1 MNISYRSYQVKYA
14 LVFMLLL
21 VVIGSFIYNH
31 YLINQIRDQER
42 SSVELW
48 AKAIEYQSSELYPET
63 RRRIDVMRDEIMNDP
78 GLPVP
83 RKQRWADILDRAESD
98 LANSALD
105 FVASELIIKDRFE
118 IPSVVVDEEGRI
130 LHAHNI
136 RESDMDGNLIRNL
149 SLINEPIQIVIG
161 DENIQ
166 QRQFV
171 YYGESG
177 IIRALRYYPY
187 VQFGLLALFLGIG
200 YASLSNI
207 KRSEQS
213 KLWVGM
219 AKESAHQLGTPLS
232 SLLGWIA
239 LLKDGINDRNLL
251 KITHELEN
259 DVQRLQ
265 SIAERFNKIGSA
277 PELKPQ
283 RLGPVLE
290 HVTDY
295 MERRL
300 PQISSH
306 ILLKKDIESAAR
318 VNMNSELLSWAVE
331 NLLKNAIDAIEP
343 GMDDAVV
350 GIRSRTEEDS
360 VIIDVV
366 DTGRGIEKKN
376 FKEVFNPGFSTK
388 KRGWGLGLSLSRRIV
403 EDYHKGQIFVYKS
416 APGKGTT
423 FRIILPQVFNEVES
437 GQTLM
442 LSL

>member
-1 MNISYRSYQVKYA
+1 MNLSFRSYQVKYV
-14 LVFMLLL
+14 LVFMLLM

-31 YLINQIRDQER
+31 HLINQIREKER

-63 RRRIDVMRDEIMNDP
+63 RRRIDMMRDEIMNETMVSP
-78 GLPVP
+78 A
-83 RKQRWADILDRAESD
+83 RKQRWSDILDRAGSD

-118 IPSVVVDEEGRI
+118 IPSLVVDENGQI

-136 RESDMDGNLIRNL
+136 RDSDLDSDLIRNL
-149 SLINEPIQIVIG
+149 AMVNEPIQIVIG

-171 YYGESG
+171 YYGESAL
-177 IIRALRYYPY
+177 IRALRYYPY
-187 VQFGLLALFLGIG
+187 VQFGLLTLFLTIG
-200 YASLSNI
+200 YASLSSI
-207 KRSEQS
+207 KRNEQS

-239 LLKDGINDRNLL
+239 LLKDGINDSNML
-251 KITHELEN
+251 KITHELEK

-265 SIAERFNKIGSA
+265 SIAERFNKIGSS

-290 HVTDY
+290 GVTEY

-306 ILLKKDIESAAR
+306 IRFERDIETSSR
-318 VNMNSELLSWAVE
+318 VKMNSELLSWAVE

-343 GMDDAVV
+343 GKGDASV

-366 DTGRGIEKKN
+366 DTGRGIEKKD

-388 KRGWGLGLSLSRRIV
+388 KRGWGLGLSLTRRIV
-403 EDYHKGQIFVYKS
+403 KDYHKGEIFVHKS

-423 FRIILPQVFNEVES
+423 FRIILPQSFNGDGED
-437 GQTLM
+437 QM
-442 LSL
+442 L

>member
-1 MNISYRSYQVKYA
+1 MNLKFRSYQVKYV

-31 YLINQIRDQER
+31 HLINQIRVKER

-63 RRRIDVMRDEIMNDP
+63 RRRIDIMREEIMSEP
-78 GLPVP
+78 LVAPS
-83 RKQRWADILDRAESD
+83 RKQRWSDILDRAESD

-118 IPSVVVDEEGRI
+118 IPSLVVDEDGHI

-136 RESDMDGNLIRNL
+136 RESDLDDDLIRNL
-149 SLINEPIQIVIG
+149 AMVNEPIQIVIG

-177 IIRALRYYPY
+177 TIQALRYYPY
-187 VQFGLLALFLGIG
+187 VQFGLLTLFLGIG
-200 YASLSNI
+200 YASLSSI
-207 KRSEQS
+207 KRNEQS

-239 LLKDGINDRNLL
+239 LLKDGINDSNML
-251 KITHELEN
+251 KITHELEK

-265 SIAERFNKIGSA
+265 SIAERFNKIGSS

-290 HVTDY
+290 SVTEY

-300 PQISSH
+300 PQVSSH
-306 ILLKKDIESAAR
+306 IRFEKDIETSAR

-343 GMDDAVV
+343 EKGEASV

-403 EDYHKGQIFVYKS
+403 MDYHRGEIFVHKS

-423 FRIILPQVFNEVES
+423 FRIILPQSFNGDGIDQMV
-437 GQTLM
+437 
-442 LSL
+442 

>member
-1 MNISYRSYQVKYA
+1 MNISFRSYQVKYV
-14 LVFMLLL
+14 LVSMLLL
-21 VVIGSFIYNH
+21 VVIGSFVYNH
-31 YLINQIRDQER
+31 YLIEQIRVKER

-63 RRRIDVMRDEIMNDP
+63 RRRIDMMREELMNEP
-78 GLPVP
+78 MVP
-83 RKQRWADILDRAESD
+83 MARKNRWSDILDRAEAD

-118 IPSVVVDEEGRI
+118 IPSVVVDTAGQI

-136 RESDMDGNLIRNL
+136 PDGEIDGNLIRSL
-149 SLINEPIQIVIG
+149 SMINEPIQIMIG
-161 DENIQ
+161 DETIQ

-177 IIRALRYYPY
+177 IVRALRYYPY
-187 VQFGLLALFLGIG
+187 VQFGLLSLFLGIG
-200 YASLSNI
+200 YASLSSI
-207 KRSEQS
+207 KRHEQS

-239 LLKDGINDRNLL
+239 LLKDGINDSNML

-265 SIAERFNKIGSA
+265 SIAERFNKIGSS

-306 ILLKKDIESAAR
+306 IRLEKDIESTSR
-318 VNMNSELLSWAVE
+318 VNMNPELLSWAVE

-343 GMDDAVV
+343 GMAEAIV
-350 GIRSRTEEDS
+350 GIHSRTEEDS

-366 DTGRGIEKKN
+366 DTGRGIGKKN

-403 EDYHKGQIFVYKS
+403 QDYHKGEIFVYRS

-423 FRIILPQVFNEVES
+423 FRIILPQVLPNEEVP
-437 GQTLM
+437 GQSRL
-442 LSL
+442 

>member
-1 MNISYRSYQVKYA
+1 MNFSFRSYQVKYV
-14 LVFMLLL
+14 LVSMLLL
-21 VVIGSFIYNH
+21 VVIGSFVYNH
-31 YLINQIRDQER
+31 HLINQIREKER

-63 RRRIDVMRDEIMNDP
+63 RRRLDLMRDEIRADP
-78 GLPVP
+78 VIPAS
-83 RKQRWADILDRAESD
+83 RKQRWSDILDRAESD

-105 FVASELIIKDRFE
+105 FVASELIIKDRFQ
-118 IPSVVVDEEGRI
+118 IPSVVVDENGQI
-130 LHAHNI
+130 LHAHNV
-136 RESDMDGNLIRNL
+136 RESAMGGDLIR
-149 SLINEPIQIVIG
+149 SLAAVNEPIQIVIG
-161 DENIQ
+161 DENVQ

-171 YYGESG
+171 YYGDSG
-177 IIRALRYYPY
+177 TIQALRYYPY
-187 VQFGLLALFLGIG
+187 VQFGLLSLFLGIG
-200 YASLSNI
+200 YASLSSI
-207 KRSEQS
+207 KRNEQS

-239 LLKDGINDRNLL
+239 LLKDRIVEDDLL

-265 SIAERFNKIGSA
+265 NIAERFNKIGSS

-283 RLGPVLE
+283 RIGPVLE
-290 HVTDY
+290 SVTEY

-300 PQISSH
+300 PSISSH
-306 ILLKKDIESAAR
+306 IRFEKEIETTAR

-343 GMDDAVV
+343 EKGDAVV

-376 FKEVFNPGFSTK
+376 FKEVFTPGFSTK

-403 EDYHKGQIFVYKS
+403 KEYHKGEIFVHKS
-416 APGKGTT
+416 VPGKGTT
-423 FRIILPQVFNEVES
+423 FRIVLPQSFNGEVPDN
-437 GQTLM
+437 
-442 LSL
+442 